1 MKTQMLRKLLLT
13 LLLGAATSFSLA
25 WGEAGRH
32 QFTVTQTKD
41 IYESIAKAR
50 CLPADDTAYIHFA
63 KGTYALERPIVLTAD
78 DDRPMVFEGDGG
90 EKPVISGGIRLTG
103 WERTKEGWWRCH
115 VPQVAKYRW
124 RFEQLYVNGR
134 RAARARTPN
143 EGWFELDDMQEH
155 VEANGPDRIQ
165 PLASQMMTTRPEHLA
180 TLRGIPE
187 AELADVQ
194 AAFFYKW
201 DYSRSFLL
209 YAEPDSGRF
218 YTVGK
223 GQKPWNPITKNT
235 RFFLENYRA
244 ALDAPGEWF
253 LEKDGTLIYIPL
265 PGEDMQTAEV
275 YAPVLERLV
284 EIRGTENRH
293 VSDKQFRNLC
303 FAHTAYYTPKTGVP
317 PQQAAAN
324 IDATI
329 QADCADRIVIEDCE
343 IRHTGNYG
351 IWFRKHCKD
360 NVVSRSLLYDLG
372 AGGIK
377 VGGSY
382 WKENETNVTGG
393 TIIDNNIIRHGGLFF
408 PCAGGVVLLHT
419 SNNRVTHNDIADM
432 RYSGVSVGWVWGYSA
447 SPSVANIVA
456 YNHIHHLGWGQLSDM
471 GAVYTLGVSP
481 GTRVERNVVHDVYS
495 YGYGGWGLYMDEG
508 STGIVMCDNLVYRC
522 KSGGLHQHYGKDNVV
537 TNNIFAHSI
546 LQQLQLTREEDHR
559 SMTFTHNIVSVNQG
573 NIFKGAWDKAS
584 VDMDYNCYYDET
596 LTGNAYCGK
605 TFAEWKKRK
614 EPHSVCESPMF
625 RNPAQ
630 GDFTFTS
637 LRTAK
642 AIGFKPF
649 DTSQA
654 GVYGD
659 DVWKDKASM
668 SPSEIE
674 AFERIVKSGQE

>member
-1 MKTQMLRKLLLT
+1 
-13 LLLGAATSFSLA
+13 
-25 WGEAGRH
+25 
-32 QFTVTQTKD
+32 
-41 IYESIAKAR
+41 
-50 CLPADDTAYIHFA
+50 
-63 KGTYALERPIVLTAD
+63 
-78 DDRPMVFEGDGG
+78 
-90 EKPVISGGIRLTG
+90 
-103 WERTKEGWWRCH
+103 
-115 VPQVAKYRW
+115 
-124 RFEQLYVNGR
+124 
-134 RAARARTPN
+134 
-143 EGWFELDDMQEH
+143 
-155 VEANGPDRIQ
+155 
-165 PLASQMMTTRPEHLA
+165 
-180 TLRGIPE
+180 
-187 AELADVQ
+187 
-194 AAFFYKW
+194 
-201 DYSRSFLL
+201 
-209 YAEPDSGRF
+209 
-218 YTVGK
+218 
-223 GQKPWNPITKNT
+223 
-235 RFFLENYRA
+235 
-244 ALDAPGEWF
+244 
-253 LEKDGTLIYIPL
+253 
-265 PGEDMQTAEV
+265 
-275 YAPVLERLV
+275 
-284 EIRGTENRH
+284 
-293 VSDKQFRNLC
+293 
-303 FAHTAYYTPKTGVP
+303 
-317 PQQAAAN
+317 
-324 IDATI
+324 
-329 QADCADRIVIEDCE
+329 
-343 IRHTGNYG
+343 
-351 IWFRKHCKD
+351 
-360 NVVSRSLLYDLG
+360 
-372 AGGIK
+372 
-377 VGGSY
+377 
-382 WKENETNVTGG
+382 
-393 TIIDNNIIRHGGLFF
+393 
-408 PCAGGVVLLHT
+408 
-419 SNNRVTHNDIADM
+419 M

-559 SMTFTHNIVSVNQG
+559 SMTFTHNIVSVDQG
-573 NIFKGAWDKAS
+573 NIFKGPWDKAD

-668 SPSEIE
+668 PPSEIE
-674 AFERIVKSGQE
+674 KFDRIVKSGQE

>member
-13 LLLGAATSFSLA
+13 LLLGAATSFSHA

-32 QFTVTQTKD
+32 RFTVTQTKD

-50 CLPADDTAYIHFA
+50 SLPAGDTAYIHFA
-63 KGTYALERPIVLTAD
+63 KGTYALEAPIVLTAD

-103 WERTKEGWWRCH
+103 WERTKEGWWRCR
-115 VPQVAKYRW
+115 VPQAGVYKW
-124 RFEQLYVNGR
+124 CFEQLYVNGR
-134 RAARARTPN
+134 RAVRARTPN
-143 EGWFELDDMQEH
+143 EGWFELDDMREH
-155 VEANGPDRIQ
+155 VAASGSGRLQ
-165 PLASQMMTTRPEHLA
+165 PLAAQTMTTRPEHLA

-187 AELADVQ
+187 TELADVQ

-471 GAVYTLGVSP
+471 GAIYTLGVSP

-559 SMTFTHNIVSVNQG
+559 SMTFTHNIVSVDQG
-573 NIFKGAWDKAS
+573 NIFKGPWDKAS

-605 TFAEWKKRK
+605 TFAEWKKQK
-614 EPHSVCESPMF
+614 EPHSVSGNPMF

>member
-1 MKTQMLRKLLLT
+1 
-13 LLLGAATSFSLA
+13 
-25 WGEAGRH
+25 
-32 QFTVTQTKD
+32 
-41 IYESIAKAR
+41 
-50 CLPADDTAYIHFA
+50 
-63 KGTYALERPIVLTAD
+63 
-78 DDRPMVFEGDGG
+78 
-90 EKPVISGGIRLTG
+90 
-103 WERTKEGWWRCH
+103 
-115 VPQVAKYRW
+115 
-124 RFEQLYVNGR
+124 
-134 RAARARTPN
+134 
-143 EGWFELDDMQEH
+143 
-155 VEANGPDRIQ
+155 
-165 PLASQMMTTRPEHLA
+165 MMTTRPEHLA

-187 AELADVQ
+187 TELADVQ

-265 PGEDMQTAEV
+265 LGEDMQTAEV

-508 STGIVMCDNLVYRC
+508 STGIVMRDNLVYRC

-546 LQQLQLTREEDHR
+546 LQQLQLTRKEDHR

-659 DVWKDKASM
+659 DVWRDKASM